1 MTDFNNNF
9 LTALNQFDKERS
21 VSICLDM
28 LRQNTISIET
38 LYLEILTPALNRLV
52 FPEDQQNDMIWKEHL
67 QSAIVRSII
76 ESAFP
81 YVLSE
86 REKRNTIS
94 DKKVVVFCPEEE
106 QHELGARMAADFFTI
121 AGYKTTYL
129 GARTPVNTL
138 LKALESL
145 EPDIVVISITNSF
158 NLFAAKRTVEQIRN
172 HIKNPM
178 RIYAGG
184 NACSDPDSACHQLGI
199 DGVINDLRKI
209 LNDDM
214 EEAK

>member
-1 MTDFNNNF
+1 MTDFDKTF

-21 VSICLDM
+21 VSICLEM
-28 LRQNTISIET
+28 LQQNAISIET
-38 LYLEILTPALNRLV
+38 LYLDTLTPALNRLV
-52 FPEDQQNDMIWKEHL
+52 FPEDQQDDMIWREHL
-67 QSAIVRSII
+67 QSAIVRSVI

-86 REKRNTIS
+86 RKKRNTIS

-129 GARTPVNTL
+129 GARTPANTL

-145 EPDIVVISITNSF
+145 APDIVVISITNSF

-209 LNDDM
+209 LNGNM
-214 EEAK
+214 EEAQ